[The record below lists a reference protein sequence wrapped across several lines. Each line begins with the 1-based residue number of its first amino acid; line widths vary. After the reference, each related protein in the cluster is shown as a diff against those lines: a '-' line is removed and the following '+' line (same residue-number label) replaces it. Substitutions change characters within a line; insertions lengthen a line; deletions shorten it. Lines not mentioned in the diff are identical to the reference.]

1 MDNWKAMKIPS
12 VSVDGGNVVH
22 VVPVDDLI
30 RHHMEPKCVCG
41 PWVEKVPGNPAGWL
55 FTHHSLD
62 GREND
67 E

>member
-1 MDNWKAMKIPS
+1 MNEWKAMKIPS
-12 VSVDGGNVVH
+12 VSLDGGNVVH
-22 VVPVDDLI
+22 VMPVQDLVQ
-30 RHHMEPKCVCG
+30 HHTEPRCVCG
-41 PWVEKVPGNPAGWL
+41 PWVEKTLGGWL